1 MKKLPTKVVFKKF
14 KRGGDVIAL
23 FTQEP
28 GTWDPHT
35 CQIYQ
40 HAGQH
45 GDMDMRHKSL
55 LTTCPP
61 KEYAALKAELESIG
75 YTLVVYQNIT
85 AGDMRIRENK
95 LRRLPV

>member
-1 MKKLPTKVVFKKF
+1 MKRLPTKVVFKKF

-28 GTWDPHT
+28 GTRDPHT

-40 HAGQH
+40 HEGQH
-45 GDMDMRHKSL
+45 GDMDMRHKSM
-55 LTTCPP
+55 LTTCLP
-61 KEYAALKAELESIG
+61 KEYVNLKAELEAIG

-85 AGDMRIRENK
+85 AGDMRVRENK
-95 LRRLPV
+95 LKGRG

>member
-28 GTWDPHT
+28 GTNDPST
-35 CQIYQ
+35 CRIYQ
-40 HAGQH
+40 HVGQH
-45 GDMDMRHKSL
+45 GDMDMRHKSM

-61 KEYAALKAELESIG
+61 KEYAALKAELERIG

-85 AGDMRIRENK
+85 AGDKRIRANK